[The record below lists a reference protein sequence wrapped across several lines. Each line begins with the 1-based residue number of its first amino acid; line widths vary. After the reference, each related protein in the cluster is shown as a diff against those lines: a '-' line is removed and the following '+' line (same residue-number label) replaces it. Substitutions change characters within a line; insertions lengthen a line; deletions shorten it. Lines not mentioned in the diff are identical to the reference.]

1 MNQSRIPGR
10 GGGPAVVSGPG
21 PGEPAPSPPRPGR
34 SWRRIFD
41 DRIFPLLLIAP
52 ALLFI
57 VGLVGF
63 PVFRTAWLSFT
74 DASGIRALTEGDMDF
89 VGLAN
94 YAEIFSDPIL
104 RRSAITTVVFG
115 LVCVVGT
122 MVLGIAVA
130 LLLNQPFRGRT
141 LLGVLVLLPWAIPHI
156 AASFVWQWLFD
167 GQYGVINWVF
177 TSLGFAQFEDF
188 SWFTE
193 FYTAFAVVGIVVIW
207 QSFPFVTIALLAG
220 LQTIPADVIE
230 ASKLDGTNAWQRLRM
245 ITLPML
251 KPLLLVLVVISTIWD
266 FKMFDQVW
274 VLTGG
279 GPARRT
285 EVLSVSTYVEGITQS
300 EWGMGAA
307 LAMVLFFILI
317 AITIVYIKLIREEEQ
332 IS

>member
-1 MNQSRIPGR
+1 MSQSRPPVQGRGRVVTPGR
-10 GGGPAVVSGPG
+10 DGHVAGP
-21 PGEPAPSPPRPGR
+21 PAPARAR
-34 SWRRIFD
+34 SWRSIFD
-41 DRIFPLLLIAP
+41 NRLLPLLLITP
-52 ALLFI
+52 AVLFI

-74 DASGIRALTEGDMDF
+74 DASGIRALTHGEMDF
-89 VGLAN
+89 IGLDN
-94 YAEIFSDPIL
+94 YVQIVSDPVL

-115 LVCVVGT
+115 LACVVGT
-122 MVLGIAVA
+122 MLLGIAVA
-130 LLLNQPFRGRT
+130 LLLNQPFRGRK

-156 AASFVWQWLFD
+156 AASFVWGWLFD
-167 GQYGVINWVF
+167 GQYGIANWLLA
-177 TSLGFAQFEDF
+177 SLGFSTFEEF

-193 FYTAFAVVGIVVIW
+193 PLTAFTVVGIVVIW

-220 LQTIPADVIE
+220 LQTIPSEVTESAR
-230 ASKLDGTNAWQRLRM
+230 LDGASAWQRLRLV
-245 ITLPML
+245 TLPML

-307 LAMVLFFILI
+307 LAMVLFLILI
-317 AITIVYIKLIREEEQ
+317 VITIVYVKLIREEEQ
-332 IS
+332 VS